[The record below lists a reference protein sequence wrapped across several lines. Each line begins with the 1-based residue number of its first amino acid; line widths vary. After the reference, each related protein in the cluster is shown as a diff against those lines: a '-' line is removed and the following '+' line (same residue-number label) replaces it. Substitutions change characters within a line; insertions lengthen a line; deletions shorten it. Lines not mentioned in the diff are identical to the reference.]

1 MLATRIISH
10 RLVQASHKAGIRAQK
25 KKSCQKKL
33 KNLTFHKDKKTK
45 KPSQR
50 DSEMNQSLRKDFDP
64 RKLQERQLT
73 NERVSEF
80 FNSIKECVLY
90 SIEHA
95 KDNGL
100 PPPLLEKAIDFMSS
114 EEIKNKSVEEAV
126 PLFICTSQITS
137 EQVIRV
143 EHETRGQHASDTW
156 RQQRIGRITASNF
169 HKVYTKSETIMKTR
183 QNAKKKSHS
192 TVPPYLTLLMSQ
204 RIFHTFHK

>member
-1 MLATRIISH
+1 M
-10 RLVQASHKAGIRAQK
+10 
-25 KKSCQKKL
+25 
-33 KNLTFHKDKKTK
+33 
-45 KPSQR
+45 
-50 DSEMNQSLRKDFDP
+50 
-64 RKLQERQLT
+64 
-73 NERVSEF
+73 SEF
-80 FNSIKECVLY
+80 FNGIKEPSACVLY

-137 EQVIRV
+137 EQVMRV

-156 RQQRIGRITASNF
+156 RQQRIGRIIASNF

-183 QNAKKKSHS
+183 QN
-192 TVPPYLTLLMSQ
+192 
-204 RIFHTFHK
+204 